1 VIALSKLDGSTM
13 YINEDQV
20 ERIEGEATSA
30 IYLTNGT
37 YLVVREEATAIVERI
52 RAEKLALLTRAI
64 GDARFD
70 LEKPPLTAVP
80 TGRASHR

>member
-20 ERIEGEATSA
+20 ERIEGETTSA

-37 YLVVREEATAIVERI
+37 YLVVRDEATAIVERI
-52 RAEKLALLTRAI
+52 RAEKLALFTRAI

-70 LEKPPLTAVP
+70 DAKRPLAAVP
-80 TGRASHR
+80 SGRATQR

>member
-1 VIALSKLDGSTM
+1 MIALSKLDGSTM

-20 ERIEGEATSA
+20 ERIEGDTTSA

-37 YLVVREEATAIVERI
+37 YLVVREEATAIVGRI
-52 RAEKLALLTRAI
+52 REEKLALLTRAI

-70 LEKPPLTAVP
+70 LDPPPLTAVP
-80 TGRASHR
+80 TGRASLR